1 MTPLR
6 HRPRQKGR
14 LIMKKERTKKEEPQ
28 GFAASVWTLVHDLV
42 YILAAITLVF
52 TFAVRLV
59 GVSGSSM
66 YPTLVGGE
74 EFAGNRGDYLALCSN
89 VLKSSYAKG
98 DIVVACI
105 PTFEEG
111 KPIVKRVIA
120 TEGQT
125 VDLREAEPGVWKVF
139 VDGVALDEPYIREP
153 MSNAYA
159 STPLPATVPEGC
171 YFCMGDNRNNS
182 SDSRVASIGMIDGRY
197 IVGKAI
203 LNVLPGSDAMNGN
216 QTTWSRFG
224 GIG

>member
-1 MTPLR
+1 MT
-6 HRPRQKGR
+6 
-14 LIMKKERTKKEEPQ
+14 KERAKKEEPQ

-74 EFAGNRGDYLALCSN
+74 DWAQNRGDYLALCSN
-89 VLKSSYAKG
+89 VLKSTYEK
-98 DIVVACI
+98 DDVVVACI

-125 VDLREAEPGVWKVF
+125 VELREVTPGEWKVV
-139 VDGVALDEPYIREP
+139 VDGVVLDEPYIREP
-153 MSNAYA
+153 MSSGYA
-159 STPLPATVPEGC
+159 STQLPAVVPEGC

-182 SDSRVASIGMIDGRY
+182 TDSRYADIGMIDGRY

-203 LNVLPGSDAMNGN
+203 LNVLPGSDAWSDN
-216 QTTWSRFG
+216 QTDWSRFG

>member
-1 MTPLR
+1 
-6 HRPRQKGR
+6 
-14 LIMKKERTKKEEPQ
+14 MKKERTTKEEPQ
-28 GFAASVWTLVHDLV
+28 GFAVSVWTLVHDLV
-42 YILAAITLVF
+42 YILAAITLIF

-66 YPTLVGGE
+66 YPTLVGE
-74 EFAGNRGDYLALCSN
+74 EEWAHNRGDYLALCSN
-89 VLKSSYAKG
+89 VLKNTYEKD
-98 DIVVACI
+98 DIVVACV
-105 PTFEEG
+105 PTFGDG

-125 VDLREAEPGVWKVF
+125 VDLQEVAPGEWKVV

-153 MSNAYA
+153 MSGKYA
-159 STPLPATVPEGC
+159 TTVFPAVVPEGC

-182 SDSRVASIGMIDGRY
+182 SDSRVAQIGMIDGRY

-203 LNVLPGSDAMNGN
+203 LNVLPGSDAWQDN
-216 QTTWSRFG
+216 QTAWSRFG

>member
-1 MTPLR
+1 
-6 HRPRQKGR
+6 
-14 LIMKKERTKKEEPQ
+14 MKKEKTKKEESQ

-42 YILAAITLVF
+42 YILAAITLIF

-66 YPTLVGGE
+66 YPTLIGAESGT
-74 EFAGNRGDYLALCSN
+74 GNRGDYLALCSN
-89 VLKSSYAKG
+89 VLKNTYEKG

-105 PTFEEG
+105 PTFEGG

-125 VDLREAEPGVWKVF
+125 VDLQQVEPGLWKVF
-139 VDGVALDEPYIREP
+139 VDDAPLEESYIREP

-159 STPLPATVPEGC
+159 TTVFPAVVPEGC

-182 SDSRVASIGMIDGRY
+182 SDSRRAEIGMIDGRY

-203 LNVLPGSDAMNGN
+203 LNVLPGSDAWDGN
-216 QTTWSRFG
+216 KTTWSRIG